1 MWQKRPFQ
9 ARAIGRSAETAAQD
23 VLNGKILLF
32 WVLAFTAA
40 GFYLRGIVDSPAA
53 LTARFSIDDSFYYF
67 ETAWQTRLNG
77 FVTFDGLHPT
87 NGVHF
92 LWFAVL
98 SAVAWLS
105 PGKLFLLYAAYG
117 VSLLLVLG
125 VYWGIWRVG
134 TLVEDTSRLLT
145 LLLGLFWTFL
155 LSDRVNLFF
164 VGMESTLH
172 MAMLWGA
179 LAAGLT
185 LLRAARESS
194 AFPGR
199 QFLVFTLWLVL
210 VTWTRLDSAVFTAA
224 LYLYALA
231 MLGPRRFL
239 HEPGARTWLAASL
252 AIAGVGAAMQ
262 IAFFL
267 GAGGT
272 VLPVS
277 ALVKASGMVPGSD
290 AGIWE
295 RVMSVVFPMTPFIA
309 KHTPLHFAVEL
320 ALFAALLYFAV
331 RRAVKAPPPL
341 RHYYGIAAALGGA
354 TVVYAAL
361 VSADHEPFW
370 RWYLSPVYLFY
381 GLTIAGALREAREG
395 LRWRL
400 FRLPLLAAS
409 VGVFVSFCFIVL
421 FFATYTA
428 VPHFLARAQLGLFLK
443 QVTAEDDVLAAF
455 NAGQLAFF
463 SERRTVNLDGLVNDR
478 RYLETILGN
487 PDALA
492 GYLRESGVHYAV
504 DYDFYW
510 GKDTV
515 EGNTTV
521 SYTFPVPDD
530 HFGRVLYV
538 RRMGNVQ

>member
-1 MWQKRPFQ
+1 
-9 ARAIGRSAETAAQD
+9 
-23 VLNGKILLF
+23 
-32 WVLAFTAA
+32 
-40 GFYLRGIVDSPAA
+40 
-53 LTARFSIDDSFYYF
+53 
-67 ETAWQTRLNG
+67 
-77 FVTFDGLHPT
+77 
-87 NGVHF
+87 
-92 LWFAVL
+92 
-98 SAVAWLS
+98 
-105 PGKLFLLYAAYG
+105 
-117 VSLLLVLG
+117 
-125 VYWGIWRVG
+125 
-134 TLVEDTSRLLT
+134 
-145 LLLGLFWTFL
+145 
-155 LSDRVNLFF
+155 
-164 VGMESTLH
+164 
-172 MAMLWGA
+172 
-179 LAAGLT
+179 
-185 LLRAARESS
+185 
-194 AFPGR
+194 
-199 QFLVFTLWLVL
+199 
-210 VTWTRLDSAVFTAA
+210 
-224 LYLYALA
+224 
-231 MLGPRRFL
+231 
-239 HEPGARTWLAASL
+239 
-252 AIAGVGAAMQ
+252 MQ

-277 ALVKASGMVPGSD
+277 ALVKATGMVPGSD

-295 RVMSVVFPMTPFIA
+295 RVMSVVFPMTTFIP
-309 KHTPLHFAVEL
+309 KHTPVHFVVEL
-320 ALFAALLYFAV
+320 VLFATLLCFAV

>member
-1 MWQKRPFQ
+1 MWQNRPPEAQ
-9 ARAIGRSAETAAQD
+9 ATAAAGGTAARD
-23 VLNGKILLF
+23 ALNGKILLF
-32 WVLAFTAA
+32 WILACTAA
-40 GFYLRGIVDSPAA
+40 TFYLRGIASSPAE

-77 FVTFDGLHPT
+77 FVTFDGLHQT

-92 LWFAVL
+92 LWFAIL

-105 PGKLFLLYAAYG
+105 PGKLFFLYAAYG

-145 LLLGLFWTFL
+145 LLLGVFWTFL
-155 LSDRVNLFF
+155 LSDRINLFF

-172 MAMLWGA
+172 IAMLWGV

-185 LLRAARESS
+185 LLRAAGESS

-210 VTWTRLDSAVFTAA
+210 VTWTRLDSAVFTVA
-224 LYLYALA
+224 LFLYALA

-239 HEPGARTWLAASL
+239 HEPGAKKWLAASL
-252 AIAGVGAAMQ
+252 TIAGVGAAMQ

-277 ALVKASGMVPGSD
+277 ALVKATDIGPGSD

-295 RVMSVVFPMTPFIA
+295 RVMSVVFPMTTYTP
-309 KHTPLHFAVEL
+309 KHTPVHFAVEL
-320 ALFAALLYFAV
+320 ALFATLLCFAV

-341 RHYYGIAAALGGA
+341 CHYYGIAATLGGA
-354 TVVYAAL
+354 IIVYAAL

-395 LRWRL
+395 IRWRL
-400 FRLPLLAAS
+400 FRLPLLSAS

-421 FFATYTA
+421 FFATYNA
-428 VPHFLARAQLGLFLK
+428 VPHFMARAQLGLFLK
-443 QVTAEDDVLAAF
+443 QVTAETDVLAAF

-487 PDALA
+487 PGALA

-510 GKDTV
+510 GKDAV
-515 EGNTTV
+515 ETSTAV
-521 SYTFPVPDD
+521 RYSFPIADD

-538 RRMGNVQ
+538 RKMLDR